1 MAQKAAKLINPKTET
16 MRLRGKSRMSIKATN
31 RHTNNSAPVS
41 KRPAIKFILI
51 GVVFISGVAGL
62 NFACSGP
69 AATEKPGPANAN
81 QTTVATQAR
90 KDAYDIVGITPHD
103 PDAFLQGLV
112 WYDGG
117 FYEGTGLEGRS
128 TLRRV
133 EYPSGKVVKS
143 INLTP
148 DLFGEGVAQVGDQL
162 MQLTWKSKRGFVYDR
177 ESFRLLREFTY
188 DTEGWGLT
196 YDGTNLI
203 LSDGSSM
210 LSFIDPQTF
219 KLIRKLPVIM
229 NGHPIDQL
237 NELEY
242 IEGEIWSNVWQTNY
256 ILRIDPTTGQVKS
269 YFDMT
274 GLLQHPT
281 GHEDVLNGIAYDPQT
296 KRIFVSGK
304 LWPNI
309 YEIKVRGR

>member
-1 MAQKAAKLINPKTET
+1 MSNLVGTRQPNHSTPNPKPPPTASNFIV
-16 MRLRGKSRMSIKATN
+16 LASVFVAT
-31 RHTNNSAPVS
+31 
-41 KRPAIKFILI
+41 LLL
-51 GVVFISGVAGL
+51 G
-62 NFACSGP
+62 ACSDPGQL
-69 AATEKPGPANAN
+69 EKPNQSNAN
-81 QTTVATQAR
+81 QSANPAQAR
-90 KDAYDIVGITPHD
+90 KDAYDVVNITPHD

-112 WYDGG
+112 WYNNG

-133 EYPSGKVVKS
+133 EYPSGKVTKTIS
-143 INLTP
+143 LSPN
-148 DLFGEGVAQVGDQL
+148 LFGEGVALVGDQL
-162 MQLTWKSKRGFVYDR
+162 LQLTWKSKRGFVYDR

-203 LSDGSSM
+203 LSDGSS
-210 LSFIDPQTF
+210 LLTLIDPQTL
-219 KLIRKLPVIM
+219 KPIRKLPVTM
-229 NGHPIDQL
+229 NGRPVDQL

-256 ILRIDPTTGQVKS
+256 ILRIDPATGKVNS
-269 YFDMT
+269 YLDMK
-274 GLLQHPT
+274 GLLHNPT
-281 GHEDVLNGIAYDPQT
+281 GNEDVLNGIAYDAQA

-309 YEIKVRGR
+309 YEIKVRAQ

>member
-1 MAQKAAKLINPKTET
+1 MSNKAA
-16 MRLRGKSRMSIKATN
+16 N
-31 RHTNNSAPVS
+31 RQTNNSAAAS
-41 KRPAIKFILI
+41 KRPPSKFILI
-51 GVVFISGVAGL
+51 GAGL
-62 NFACSGP
+62 SIVAAVLIVACNHSGSL
-69 AATEKPGPANAN
+69 EKPGPANAN
-81 QTTVATQAR
+81 QATSATLAR

-103 PDAFLQGLV
+103 PNAFLQGLV

-133 EYPSGKVVKS
+133 EYPSGKVMKS
-143 INLTP
+143 ISLAP
-148 DLFGEGVAQVGDQL
+148 DLFGEGVALVGDQL
-162 MQLTWKSKRGFVYDR
+162 MQLTWTSKRGFVYDR

-188 DTEGWGLT
+188 NTEGWGLT

-210 LSFIDPQTF
+210 LTFIDPQTF
-219 KLIRKLPVIM
+219 KPIRKLPVIM
-229 NGHPIDQL
+229 NGHPVDQL

-256 ILRIDPTTGQVKS
+256 ILRIDPATGKVNS
-269 YFDMT
+269 YFDMK
-274 GLLQHPT
+274 GLLQNPT

-304 LWPNI
+304 LWPSI
-309 YEIKVRGR
+309 YEIKVKN

>member
-1 MAQKAAKLINPKTET
+1 
-16 MRLRGKSRMSIKATN
+16 MSIKATN
-31 RHTNNSAPVS
+31 HQNDISAPVS
-41 KRPAIKFILI
+41 KRPPIKFILI
-51 GVVFISGVAGL
+51 RLALSIAAALLIV
-62 NFACSGP
+62 ACSPSGS
-69 AATEKPGPANAN
+69 TEKPGPANAS
-81 QTTVATQAR
+81 QATVATQAR
-90 KDAYDIVGITPHD
+90 KDAYDVVGITPHD
-103 PDAFLQGLV
+103 PNAFLQGLV

-143 INLTP
+143 ISLTP
-148 DLFGEGVAQVGDQL
+148 DLFGEGVALVGDQL

-203 LSDGSSM
+203 LSDGSNM
-210 LSFIDPQTF
+210 LTFIDPQTF
-219 KLIRKLPVIM
+219 KPIRKLPVIM
-229 NGHPIDQL
+229 NGRPIDQL

-256 ILRIDPTTGQVKS
+256 ILRIDPATGQVKS
-269 YFDMT
+269 YLEMK
-274 GLLQHPT
+274 GLLQNPT
-281 GHEDVLNGIAYDPQT
+281 GHEDVLNGIAYDPQA